1 MRRLL
6 SLVAVLFALSFL
18 APIASAQEATPE
30 SAFAGL
36 DLPTIDITVTA
47 DAYAGI
53 PETLEAGRYLV
64 NVTATDGVG
73 EFGGGVGF
81 IQPAGM
87 TADEFIALTGEFAE
101 AGGPDEAATPL
112 DEAAAE
118 AASPAAEEG
127 GDQIP
132 PFLFESAMAGGIYAM
147 PGETSQIVLDLT
159 PGEWVAWGDD
169 PSAPWAP
176 VVIDVTGEMPADLV
190 EPESGATITMG
201 EYVIQVTEGELVSG
215 SQIIRVDN
223 IGAQPHFVI
232 GESATKPVT
241 EADVEALLQAEM
253 TGTPAAVDFDPDT
266 DLEEAFYTGTQSTN
280 TSIWVVADIPPG
292 PLVMLCFFPDMA
304 DGMPH
309 AFHGMYSV
317 VEIPE

>member
-87 TADEFIALTGEFAE
+87 TADEFIQMVSEFAE

-112 DEAAAE
+112 AGD
-118 AASPAAEEG
+118 ASPAAEESA
-127 GDQIP
+127 GDVIP
-132 PFLFESAMAGGIYAM
+132 PFFFESVIAGGIYAG

-176 VVIDVTGEMPADLV
+176 VAIEVTGEMPADLV

-201 EYVIQVTEGELVSG
+201 EYVIQVTQGELVIG
-215 SQIIRVDN
+215 SQVVRIDN

-232 GESATKPVT
+232 GALAKKPIT
-241 EADVEALLQAEM
+241 EEEIGLLLEADM
-253 TGTPAAVDFDPDT
+253 TGTPAAIDFDPDA
-266 DLEEAFYTGTQSTN
+266 DFEDVFYSGTQSTN
-280 TSIWVVADIPPG
+280 TSIWVVADLSPG
-292 PLVMLCFFPDMA
+292 PLALVCFFPDMA

-309 AFHGMYSV
+309 AYHGMYSL